1 MFQGIFHFPYAHVSL
16 VLPCPTCPKRVKD
29 VTLYGTRYAPG
40 AIVKVNSAD
49 TEDDVPLYTEIENI
63 YIYKYYKVFQLRVL
77 IMC

>member
-1 MFQGIFHFPYAHVSL
+1 MPHM
-16 VLPCPTCPKRVKD
+16 PKRVKD